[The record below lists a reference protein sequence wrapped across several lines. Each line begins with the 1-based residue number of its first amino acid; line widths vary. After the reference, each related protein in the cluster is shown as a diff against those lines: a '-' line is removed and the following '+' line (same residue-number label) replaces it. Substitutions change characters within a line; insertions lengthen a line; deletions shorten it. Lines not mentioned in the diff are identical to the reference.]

1 MKIAATEDGSAV
13 ALGGEADP
21 THVAIGARG
30 TSASLK
36 LVNKDG
42 QQQLIKP

>member
-1 MKIAATEDGSAV
+1 V
-13 ALGGEADP
+13 AM
-21 THVAIGARG
+21 GARG
-30 TSASLK
+30 TNASLK